1 MDRQQWH
8 KHLECSMDEFVET
21 EFWDMVYNE
30 YGVMDEMDILSENI
44 TEIITPSKGIIILIT
59 KDFYHGKESN

>member
-1 MDRQQWH
+1 VDRQLWH
-8 KHLECSMDEFVET
+8 KHLECNMDEFVET

-44 TEIITPSKGIIILIT
+44 VEIITPTKGIIILIT
-59 KDFYHGKESN
+59 KDINHGEE

>member
-1 MDRQQWH
+1 M
-8 KHLECSMDEFVET
+8 EEFVES

-44 TEIITPSKGIIILIT
+44 TEIITPSVGIIILIT
-59 KDFYHGKESN
+59 KDFHNGKES

>member
-1 MDRQQWH
+1 
-8 KHLECSMDEFVET
+8 MDEFVET

-44 TEIITPSKGIIILIT
+44 IEIITPTKGIIILIT
-59 KDFYHGKESN
+59 KDINHGEE

>member
-1 MDRQQWH
+1 VDRQLWH
-8 KHLECSMDEFVET
+8 KHLECNMDEFVET

-44 TEIITPSKGIIILIT
+44 IEIITPTKGIIILIT
-59 KDFYHGKESN
+59 KDINHGEE

>member
-1 MDRQQWH
+1 
-8 KHLECSMDEFVET
+8 MDEFVET

-59 KDFYHGKESN
+59 KDFYYGKESN

>member
-8 KHLECSMDEFVET
+8 KHLECNMEEFVEA

-30 YGVMDEMDILSENI
+30 YGVMDELDILSEDI

-59 KDFYHGKESN
+59 KDFHNGKK